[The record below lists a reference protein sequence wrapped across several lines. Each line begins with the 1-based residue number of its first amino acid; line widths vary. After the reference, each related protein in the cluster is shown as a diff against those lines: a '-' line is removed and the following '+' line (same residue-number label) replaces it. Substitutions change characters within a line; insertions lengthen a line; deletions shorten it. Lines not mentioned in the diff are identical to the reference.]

1 MSKTTLDGY
10 GRVRLVCLGRC
21 GAYGDGWGSRLGYC
35 TTCKHLNGA
44 CNGVGCKTSR
54 HA

>member
-10 GRVRLVCLGRC
+10 GRVRLVCKNDC
-21 GAYGDGWGSRLGYC
+21 GCYGDGWGSRLGYC